1 MHVDS
6 KPPDVK
12 VNSPVYLNT
21 PDVKV
26 PATTVNV
33 PQASTPAVHVDA
45 PEVNVTIRRPQAWK
59 FTFDRNQYGQMTTAW
74 VEEWDGKR

>member
-1 MHVDS
+1 MQILAALPGMIAGVVRQTLQSVPAPVVHVDS

-26 PATTVNV
+26 PATTVDV
-33 PQASTPAVHVDA
+33 LQAGA
-45 PEVNVTIRRPQAWK
+45 PSFMSMLRK
-59 FTFDRNQYGQMTTAW
+59 
-74 VEEWDGKR
+74 